1 MENKITKLLYHSFV
15 YSAAIT
21 VAFFIFGYIT
31 GVQEPKLSLSR
42 FLVILLFGAI
52 ISGAEFL
59 FMIPK
64 VPKVVCYILH
74 YTALFIAF
82 LVIFILI
89 NSSGITPSF
98 VFAAVVIFTII
109 YAVIT
114 LAVFLLKKFVFKE
127 TKKNE
132 IADGKKTDEEKK
144 YTPKFGG

>member
-42 FLVILLFGAI
+42 FLVILLFSAI

-64 VPKVVCYILH
+64 VPKAVCYIIH
-74 YTALFIAF
+74 YAALFIAF
-82 LVIFILI
+82 LIVFIII
-89 NSSGITPSF
+89 NSSGITSSF

-114 LAVFLLKKFVFKE
+114 VAVFLLTKFVFKDN
-127 TKKNE
+127 KKNE